1 MRVHQA
7 LKKNPNKR
15 GEREQS
21 GYGEREQI
29 AVELVILEGE
39 GLGVFTEGI

>member
-15 GEREQS
+15 
-21 GYGEREQI
+21 GEREQI